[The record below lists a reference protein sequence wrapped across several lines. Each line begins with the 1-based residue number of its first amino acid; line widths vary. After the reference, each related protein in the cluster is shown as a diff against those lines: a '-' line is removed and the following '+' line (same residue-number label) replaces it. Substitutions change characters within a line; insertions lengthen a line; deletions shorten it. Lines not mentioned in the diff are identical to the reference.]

1 MRWRGRRQS
10 TNVEDRRSMSG
21 PAVMG
26 GGIGVV
32 LIAVVIALLGG
43 NPQQFLQQA
52 NQGAP
57 QGGGG
62 EVQLSEAEVEAG
74 EFVKTIFADT
84 EEVWGDLFRRAGYE
98 YRQPTLVLFK
108 DRVQSGCGMA
118 SSGTGPF
125 YCPADEK
132 VYLDTSFF
140 DQLSRQLGA
149 PGDFAQAYVVAHEV
163 GHHVQKLL
171 GYTDL
176 VDKKRQT
183 LPEVQYN
190 RYSVALELQADFFAG
205 VMLHHADKKWNT
217 IERGDVEEGLNAAR
231 RIGDDALQMASRGY
245 VQPESFNHG
254 TSEQRM
260 KWLYLGLETGDI
272 SQGDTFTALG
282 LGR

>member
-10 TNVEDRRSMSG
+10 ENVEDRRSMTG
-21 PAVMG
+21 PVAMG
-26 GGIGVV
+26 GGLGVMV
-32 LIAVVIALLGG
+32 IAIVIALLGG

-57 QGGGG
+57 QQAGAR
-62 EVQLSEAEVEAG
+62 ELTPEEVEAG
-74 EFVKTIFADT
+74 EFVSTIFADS
-84 EEVWGDLFRRAGYE
+84 EEVWTELFRQAGFEYE
-98 YRQPTLVLFK
+98 KPTLVLFSGQ
-108 DRVQSGCGMA
+108 VQSGCGPA
-118 SSGTGPF
+118 GSGTGPF

-140 DQLSRQLGA
+140 DQLARQLGA

-171 GYTDL
+171 RYTDY
-176 VDKKRQT
+176 VDQARAQ

-190 RYSVALELQADFFAG
+190 KYSVALELQADFFAG
-205 VMLHHADKKWNT
+205 VMLHHADKKYNT
-217 IERGDVEEGLNAAR
+217 IERGDVEEGLNAAK
-231 RIGDDALQMASRGY
+231 RIGDDALQMASKGY

-260 KWLYLGLETGDI
+260 QWLYKGLETGDL
-272 SQGDTFTALG
+272 SQGDTFKALG
-282 LGR
+282 LR